1 MNKVEERIVDL
12 SLLLLFLNSWE
23 EDGFDYG
30 ENEKFVKKKLRR
42 TWKDC
47 SYGVLK
53 ILDERGYIF
62 NNYKSKS
69 IVITDAGVQ
78 KALEIYHD
86 LYHEPYEIVQ

>member
-53 ILDERGYIF
+53 ILDERGYIY
-62 NNYKSKS
+62 NSYKSKS
-69 IVITDAGVQ
+69 IVICDEGVT
-78 KALEIYHD
+78 KALEIYES
-86 LYHEPYEIVQ
+86 LYNEPYEIVQ

>member
-23 EDGFDYG
+23 EDGFDYD
-30 ENEKFVKKKLRR
+30 ENEKFVKKKFRR

-47 SYGVLK
+47 SYNVLK

-78 KALEIYHD
+78 KALKIYQA

>member
-1 MNKVEERIVDL
+1 MNKVEERIVEL

-23 EDGFDYG
+23 EDGFDYD
-30 ENEKFVKKKLRR
+30 ENEELVKKKFRR

-78 KALEIYHD
+78 KALELYQK

>member
-12 SLLLLFLNSWE
+12 RLLLLFLNSWE
-23 EDGFDYG
+23 EDGFDFD
-30 ENEKFVKKKLRR
+30 ENEKFVKKKFRR

-78 KALEIYHD
+78 KALELYQK